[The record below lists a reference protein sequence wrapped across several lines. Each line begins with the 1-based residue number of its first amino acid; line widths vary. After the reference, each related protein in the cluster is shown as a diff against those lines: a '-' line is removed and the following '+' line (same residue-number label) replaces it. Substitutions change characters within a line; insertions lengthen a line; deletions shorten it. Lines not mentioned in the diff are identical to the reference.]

1 MRMKR
6 IGSASEDVLVSLQIV
21 SDLGYAWGPVIDG
34 FTPLMQQ
41 GVKDDPSLVGRLR
54 ATFLKLSTAMEA
66 PIMRM
71 GQVWPLTHH
80 FLFPICT
87 KLLTFLEGKPITPLG
102 GNTVLFH
109 SSQQPPLDHHGP

>member
-71 GQVWPLTHH
+71 GQVWPLTQFFSFP
-80 FLFPICT
+80 FLYKIVDLPGGQINDP
-87 KLLTFLEGKPITPLG
+87 LSGKHYSL
-102 GNTVLFH
+102 
-109 SSQQPPLDHHGP
+109 